1 MLEETRTA
9 EAEAEVAP
17 VEAAAREPW
26 QMTREEFAGA
36 FGSPDN
42 WASVVRRNLEQG
54 KDVPIAVR
62 SELEAYD
69 AQRASRSA
77 LPPEQDKAKVGDTVV
92 RYTHADG
99 TGLLNNSGLDRSKL
113 TDSEENELVELMDL
127 GLRQPPEGT
136 SGTFYF
142 TQAGE
147 KQHARMLEL
156 LGKASKSGIVRT
168 ESTLTNEPTWESND
182 GQVAAP
188 ARATGTEVIPVEG
201 RGFKTRNRKASFRT
215 RFRYQSV

>member
-9 EAEAEVAP
+9 EAEVAP
-17 VEAAAREPW
+17 VEAAGREPW

-99 TGLLNNSGLDRSKL
+99 SKL

-127 GLRQPPEGT
+127 SLRQPPEGT
-136 SGTFYF
+136 SGT
-142 TQAGE
+142 
-147 KQHARMLEL
+147 
-156 LGKASKSGIVRT
+156 SCRT
-168 ESTLTNEPTWESND
+168 RRT
-182 GQVAAP
+182 
-188 ARATGTEVIPVEG
+188 RATGTEEMIPVEG
-201 RGFKTRNRKASFRT
+201 RGFKTRNRKASLE
-215 RFRYQSV
+215 RFRYQYDEESGTVSVCFHQMED

>member
-1 MLEETRTA
+1 MNWYKWQHMLEETRTA
-9 EAEAEVAP
+9 EAEVAP
-17 VEAAAREPW
+17 VEAAGREPW

-99 TGLLNNSGLDRSKL
+99 SKL

-127 GLRQPPEGT
+127 SLRQPPEGT
-136 SGTFYF
+136 SGT
-142 TQAGE
+142 
-147 KQHARMLEL
+147 
-156 LGKASKSGIVRT
+156 SCRT
-168 ESTLTNEPTWESND
+168 RRT
-182 GQVAAP
+182 
-188 ARATGTEVIPVEG
+188 RATGTEEMIPVEG
-201 RGFKTRNRKASFRT
+201 RGFKTRNRKASLE
-215 RFRYQSV
+215 RFRYQYDEESGTVSVCFHQMED